1 VNKDE
6 FKETVMKNVSVESLG
21 YRKSDYDKI
30 QALKS
35 EGM

>member
-1 VNKDE
+1 
-6 FKETVMKNVSVESLG
+6 MKNVSLESLG

-35 EGM
+35 EGL